1 MDVKCLSLIFICSSL
16 VTAMCSLSLNVI
28 FLMKLLQRSSS
39 YCTLFHYVLVPSH
52 CIISLPFVIIVIW
65 LPNSGSQSLT
75 GHYTHMS
82 MNMKHFLKIV
92 WRILKKDSCLSLH
105 WATECKFFNL
115 LVRKPPLRGKVFFT
129 TLLIVTYFT
138 LLLISVYEIQLH
150 EALLWLIWRHI
161 YK

>member
-1 MDVKCLSLIFICSSL
+1 MTTCKPATFPSLAQELSILQQSQQPYYRSSTSYCLLVYKHSNAKSPAVITLNKMDVKCLSLIFICSSL

-28 FLMKLLQRSSS
+28 FFLMKLLQRFSS

-92 WRILKKDSCLSLH
+92 
-105 WATECKFFNL
+105 
-115 LVRKPPLRGKVFFT
+115 
-129 TLLIVTYFT
+129 
-138 LLLISVYEIQLH
+138 
-150 EALLWLIWRHI
+150 
-161 YK
+161 

>member
-1 MDVKCLSLIFICSSL
+1 MDVKCLSLIIICSSL

-28 FLMKLLQRSSS
+28 FLWNCSKDFLHTVLI
-39 YCTLFHYVLVPSH
+39 FIVLVPSH
-52 CIISLPFVIIVIW
+52 CIISLPFVITVIW

-105 WATECKFFNL
+105 WATEHKFFNL
-115 LVRKPPLRGKVFFT
+115 LVRKPPLLGKVFFT
-129 TLLIVTYFT
+129 TFLIVTYFT
-138 LLLISVYEIQLH
+138 YFSSLLMF
-150 EALLWLIWRHI
+150 
-161 YK
+161 